1 MIYSQ
6 SKYTNLWFFVPLK
19 CGWSSFA
26 KLYQNGHLINGKQ
39 YLKHIDTKVH
49 IDVFIIRN
57 PYDRIISLFKNK
69 FRRDILEDH
78 EEYIHKII
86 KNIFRL
92 KSYKDIINISFR
104 EYLDKLHILK
114 ERDAHSFSLTQ
125 FYQYSIN
132 TPNYIVD
139 INNISRIEQLL
150 GCSLPHENTTSTI
163 SKIILTNEEK
173 QIIKNI
179 YQEDFDFFYPNID
192 HENFRKLDENCQ
204 G

>member
-6 SKYTNLWFFVPLK
+6 SKYTNLYFFVPLK

-26 KLYQNGHLINGKQ
+26 KLYQNGHLINCHQ
-39 YLKHIDTKVH
+39 YLKHVETKVH
-49 IDVFIIRN
+49 TDVFIIRN
-57 PYDRIISLFKNK
+57 PYDRIVSLFKNK

-92 KSYKDIINISFR
+92 NSYKDILNISFR
-104 EYLDKLHILK
+104 QYLDKLHILK

-125 FYQYSIN
+125 FYEYTIN
-132 TPNYIVD
+132 TPTYIID
-139 INNISRIEQLL
+139 INNTSRIEQLL
-150 GCSLPHENTTSTI
+150 GCSLPRENSTSMI
-163 SKIILTNEEK
+163 SKIILSHDEK

-179 YQEDFDFFYPNID
+179 YQEDFDFFYPNIN
-192 HENFRKLDENCQ
+192 HENY
-204 G
+204 